1 MIQIYGAEL
10 AIDVARADILPE
22 GIMDRIWKRDHTVWK
37 PAPTEIADRLG
48 WLDCPENMPARL
60 AEICQWANSIRRDGY
75 VQAILLGMGGSSLA
89 PETFRKTFGV
99 RPGFPELTILDTTDP
114 GTVLARARSLD
125 LARTLFIVSTKSG
138 GTVET
143 FSLMK
148 YFYNQVRAGMGPEA
162 AGRHFTA
169 ITDPGSGIA
178 AWAERLHFRHTFLND
193 PDIGGRYSALSCFG
207 IVPAALIGVDVKRL
221 LAEAATA
228 GAGTRPD
235 AAAAGRAFAG
245 NAVPLGI
252 STRPGAGGWHG
263 QEALPATQREK
274 MEGGR
279 SRPERPDRPETRATE
294 TLSDAAVLGTAL
306 GELARTGRDKATFFF
321 SPPLASFGAWLEQ
334 LLAESTGKEGRGIVP
349 IVGEPP
355 GSPESYGDDR
365 VFIAVGL
372 GGDRPQE
379 ELLAALRRARHPV
392 LKITLADPYE
402 LGGQIFI
409 WEMATAVAGRR
420 LGINPF
426 DQPDVEAAKALA
438 REMTAAYRE
447 TGRLPGE
454 KPAWSSAQWDIYG
467 EHPSLADF
475 LAQGKAGDYVAL
487 QAYVTPTPALD
498 RALAGLRRKIRDR
511 RRLATTA
518 GYGPR
523 YLHSTGQLHKGDG
536 GGGLF
541 IQFTAGDAE
550 DISIPD
556 EPGQEASFLTFGA
569 LKAAQ
574 ATGDRRAL
582 RDRGRR
588 VIRFH
593 FPGDPDGAISD
604 LL

>member
-1 MIQIYGAEL
+1 MPAKVDRIRRTVNA
-10 AIDVARADILPE
+10 VRADDYTRAL
-22 GIMDRIWKRDHTVWK
+22 
-37 PAPTEIADRLG
+37 
-48 WLDCPENMPARL
+48 
-60 AEICQWANSIRRDGY
+60 
-75 VQAILLGMGGSSLA
+75 LLGMGGSSLA
-89 PETFRKTFGV
+89 PEVFRRIFGV
-99 RPGFPELTILDTTDP
+99 AGGYLDVAVLDSTDP
-114 GTVLARARSLD
+114 AAVLAFADTLD
-125 LARTLFIVSTKSG
+125 PARTLFIVSTKSG

-143 FSLMK
+143 FSFMK
-148 YFYNQVRAGMGPEA
+148 YFFHWTAERLGEKE
-162 AGRHFTA
+162 AGRHFLA
-169 ITDPGSGIA
+169 ITDPGSA
-178 AWAERLHFRHTFLND
+178 LADLAEAHRFREVFLND

-207 IVPAALIGVDVKRL
+207 LAPAALLGVDIGL
-221 LAEAATA
+221 LLE
-228 GAGTRPD
+228 R
-235 AAAAGRAFAG
+235 AAAAAA
-245 NAVPLGI
+245 
-252 STRPGAGGWHG
+252 
-263 QEALPATQREK
+263 E
-274 MEGGR
+274 
-279 SRPERPDRPETRATE
+279 ERPAGRGE
-294 TLSDAAVLGTAL
+294 
-306 GELARTGRDKATFFF
+306 GELPDGLYLGAVMGSLARAGRDKLTLVF
-321 SPPLASFGAWLEQ
+321 SPALAAFGDWLEQ
-334 LLAESTGKEGRGIVP
+334 LIAESTGKEGRGIVP

-365 VFIAVGL
+365 VFIAIGL

-379 ELLAALRRARHPV
+379 ELLAALRRSGHPV
-392 LKITLADPYE
+392 LKIALGDPYE
-402 LGGQIFI
+402 LGGQIFT
-409 WEMATAVAGRR
+409 WETATAVAGWR

-426 DQPDVEAAKALA
+426 DQSDVEDAKTLV

-447 TGRLPGE
+447 TRRLPEE
-454 KPAWSSAQWDIYG
+454 KPAWSSAHWDIYG
-467 EHPSLADF
+467 EYPSLADF
-475 LAQGKAGDYVAL
+475 LAQGGGGDYVAL
-487 QAYVTPTPALD
+487 QAYLTPTPALD

>member
-1 MIQIYGAEL
+1 MKTAFYPGPGQK
-10 AIDVARADILPE
+10 AIDAARDDFLRE
-22 GIMDRIWKRDHTVWK
+22 GIMDRLWKRDHTIWK
-37 PAPTEIADRLG
+37 PASTDIANRLG
-48 WLDCPENMPARL
+48 WLDCPENMPVRL
-60 AEICQWANSIRRDGY
+60 AEIDQWAASIRRDGY

-89 PETFRKTFGV
+89 PESFRNTFGV

-114 GTVLARARSLD
+114 GAVLACARSLD
-125 LARTLFIVSTKSG
+125 LSRTLFIVATKSG

-148 YFYNQVRAGMGPEA
+148 YFYNQAVTTLGQNET
-162 AGRHFTA
+162 GRHFVA

-178 AWAERLHFRHTFLND
+178 AWAERLRFRHTFLND

-207 IVPAALIGVDVKRL
+207 LVPAALIGMDVKRL
-221 LAEAATA
+221 LAEAA
-228 GAGTRPD
+228 
-235 AAAAGRAFAG
+235 AAAAKMRADTA
-245 NAVPLGI
+245 A
-252 STRPGAGGWHG
+252 
-263 QEALPATQREK
+263 
-274 MEGGR
+274 
-279 SRPERPDRPETRATE
+279 E
-294 TLSDAAVLGTAL
+294 TLSDAAILGAAL

-321 SPPLASFGAWLEQ
+321 SPPLESFGAWLEQ

-365 VFIAVGL
+365 VFIAIGL

-379 ELLAALRRARHPV
+379 ELLAALRRSGHPV
-392 LKITLADPYE
+392 LKIALGDPYK
-402 LGGQIFI
+402 LGGQIFT
-409 WEMATAVAGRR
+409 WETATAVAGWR

-426 DQPDVEAAKALA
+426 DQPDVEAAKTLV

-447 TGRLPGE
+447 TRRLPEE
-454 KPAWSSAQWDIYG
+454 KPAWSSAHWDIYG
-467 EHPSLADF
+467 EYPSLADF
-475 LAQGKAGDYVAL
+475 LAQGGGGDYVAL
-487 QAYVTPTPALD
+487 QAYLTPTPALD